1 MKKITVSFL
10 FSALLMTSA
19 VAQSLAEGQRFSRNE
34 EFEKAEQIYAKLIT
48 AKPKV
53 GDNYYWAGLNFL
65 AKGDSLSALNSF
77 NAGLAIAPT
86 SPLNLVGKGHMELR
100 KHNVQGAEAFFVQA
114 SAAKK
119 KLRPL
124 INKEIARAYLLVEF
138 GSPEQLKNYG
148 ARAMDYLKISN
159 NDFEAKILLGDAM
172 IINNPTNSSD
182 AIQQYIVA
190 SYDAPSDPRPL
201 MRQAKVYA
209 RANAGTL
216 ALSKLDEAL
225 ALDVNY
231 APAYRQKAEVFSL
244 LKERDSAVIYYEEY
258 LKRNDNITARKF
270 YVQNLYL
277 GGDFDRCINEGK
289 KLLEKKSIPVIY
301 GTIAYAIA
309 SKEKAKRTPNIKM
322 RSESSTQVT
331 GSLDIKADSKTTVSP
346 DGSIST
352 KVDYRATVNSDAGT
366 VPARRKYPL
375 HSDSTLIDSGLNYFF
390 KNYEELHV
398 KPLGRSL
405 LPSELFYKAI
415 LTYRLGL
422 VTADS
427 FRTVESY
434 NLMTMALMDTA
445 RAGAN
450 TYQMAQKMYFDGK
463 NYEQAYGIIEMKRK
477 KQSGK
482 LNSVDL
488 FYAGRCLANIKRQK
502 EALTIFN
509 ELITQDTNY
518 LSGYYLIAT
527 TWASLDPTDSS
538 GNVTR
543 AFERWMGK
551 LDSAQQIRFKQDR
564 ENAYRNMAYYAQ
576 KKKDYEKASYYYGK
590 VIELVPDDQATIDV
604 KKRFDDYLIKVKAK
618 ANKPNKPAAAATT
631 TTTGTTTTTT
641 PAGTTPTT
649 TPTGG
654 TTPTTTPA
662 GGKK

>member
-1 MKKITVSFL
+1 
-10 FSALLMTSA
+10 
-19 VAQSLAEGQRFSRNE
+19 
-34 EFEKAEQIYAKLIT
+34 
-48 AKPKV
+48 
-53 GDNYYWAGLNFL
+53 
-65 AKGDSLSALNSF
+65 
-77 NAGLAIAPT
+77 
-86 SPLNLVGKGHMELR
+86 
-100 KHNVQGAEAFFVQA
+100 
-114 SAAKK
+114 
-119 KLRPL
+119 
-124 INKEIARAYLLVEF
+124 
-138 GSPEQLKNYG
+138 
-148 ARAMDYLKISN
+148 
-159 NDFEAKILLGDAM
+159 
-172 IINNPTNSSD
+172 
-182 AIQQYIVA
+182 
-190 SYDAPSDPRPL
+190 
-201 MRQAKVYA
+201 
-209 RANAGTL
+209 
-216 ALSKLDEAL
+216 LDEAL

-309 SKEKAKRTPNIKM
+309 SKEKAKR
-322 RSESSTQVT
+322 R
-331 GSLDIKADSKTTVSP
+331 LADS
-346 DGSIST
+346 
-352 KVDYRATVNSDAGT
+352 AQ
-366 VPARRKYPL
+366 
-375 HSDSTLIDSGLNYFF
+375 IDSGLNYFF
-390 KNYEELHV
+390 KNYEELYI
-398 KPLGRSL
+398 KPLNRQL
-405 LPSELFYKAI
+405 MPSENYYKGV
-415 LTYRLGL
+415 LTYRYGL
-422 VTADS
+422 STADS
-427 FRTVESY
+427 TARKMRTVESY

-618 ANKPNKPAAAATT
+618 ANKPTKPAAAATT

-641 PAGTTPTT
+641 PAGTTPAT

>member
-1 MKKITVSFL
+1 MKKISVSL
-10 FSALLMTSA
+10 LLSSVLLMTSA
-19 VAQSLAEGQRFSRNE
+19 VAQTLADGQRFSRNE
-34 EFEKAEQIYAKLIT
+34 EFEKAEQIYAKLIAT
-48 AKPKV
+48 KPKV

-65 AKGDSLSALNSF
+65 AKGDSLSALNMF
-77 NAGLAIAPT
+77 NQGLAIAPT
-86 SPLNLVGKGHMELR
+86 GPLNLIGKGHMELR

-114 SAAKK
+114 SMAKK

-124 INKEIARAYLLVEF
+124 VNKEIARAYLLVEF
-138 GSPEQLKNYG
+138 GSPEQLKAYG
-148 ARAMDYLKISN
+148 ARAIDYLKISN

-190 SYDAPSDPRPL
+190 GYDATNDPRPL
-201 MRQAKVYA
+201 LRQAKVYA
-209 RANAGTL
+209 RANAATL

-231 APAYRQKAEVFSL
+231 APAYRQKAEVFSQ

-258 LKRNDNITARKF
+258 LRRNDNITARKF

-277 GGDFDRCINEGK
+277 SGDFDRCINEGK

-309 SKEKAKRTPNIKM
+309 SKEKAKR
-322 RSESSTQVT
+322 R
-331 GSLDIKADSKTTVSP
+331 LADS
-346 DGSIST
+346 
-352 KVDYRATVNSDAGT
+352 AQ
-366 VPARRKYPL
+366 
-375 HSDSTLIDSGLNYFF
+375 IDSGLNYFM
-390 KNYEELHV
+390 KNYEELHI
-398 KPLGRSL
+398 KPLNRGL
-405 LPSELFYKAI
+405 LPSESYFKGV
-415 LTYRLGL
+415 LTYRYGL
-422 VTADS
+422 STTDTLARKL
-427 FRTVESY
+427 RTVESY

-445 RAGAN
+445 KAGVN

-477 KQSGK
+477 KQMGK

-527 TWASLDPTDSS
+527 TWAGLDPTDST
-538 GNVTR
+538 GNVTK

-551 LDSAQQIRFKQDR
+551 LDSAQRIRFVQDR

-576 KKKDYEKASYYYGK
+576 KKKDYERASYYYGK

-604 KKRFDDYLIKVKAK
+604 KKRFDDYLAKVKAK
-618 ANKPNKPAAAATT
+618 ANKPKA
-631 TTTGTTTTTT
+631 GTTATGAVAT
-641 PAGTTPTT
+641 PATGSAGTSTTPTT
-649 TPTGG
+649 TPT
-654 TTPTTTPA
+654 TPAATTT
-662 GGKK
+662 GGK

>member
-1 MKKITVSFL
+1 
-10 FSALLMTSA
+10 
-19 VAQSLAEGQRFSRNE
+19 
-34 EFEKAEQIYAKLIT
+34 
-48 AKPKV
+48 
-53 GDNYYWAGLNFL
+53 
-65 AKGDSLSALNSF
+65 
-77 NAGLAIAPT
+77 
-86 SPLNLVGKGHMELR
+86 
-100 KHNVQGAEAFFVQA
+100 VQGAEAFFVQA
-114 SAAKK
+114 SVAKK

-138 GSPEQLKNYG
+138 GSPEQLKTYG
-148 ARAMDYLKISN
+148 ARAIDYLKISS

-190 SYDAPSDPRPL
+190 GYDATSDPRPL

-209 RANAGTL
+209 RANAATL

-258 LKRNDNITARKF
+258 LRRNDNITARKF

-277 GGDFDRCINEGK
+277 SGDFDRCINEGK
-289 KLLEKKSIPVIY
+289 KLLDKKSIPVIY

-309 SKEKAKRTPNIKM
+309 SKEKAKR
-322 RSESSTQVT
+322 R
-331 GSLDIKADSKTTVSP
+331 LADS
-346 DGSIST
+346 
-352 KVDYRATVNSDAGT
+352 AQ
-366 VPARRKYPL
+366 
-375 HSDSTLIDSGLNYFF
+375 IDSGLNYFM
-390 KNYEELHV
+390 KNYEELHI
-398 KPLGRSL
+398 KPLNRGL
-405 LPSELFYKAI
+405 LPSESYFKGV
-415 LTYRLGL
+415 LTYRYGL
-422 VTADS
+422 STTDTLS
-427 FRTVESY
+427 RKLRTVESF

-445 RAGAN
+445 KAGVN

-477 KQSGK
+477 KQMGK

-509 ELITQDTNY
+509 ELVTQDTNY

-538 GNVTR
+538 GNVTK
-543 AFERWMGK
+543 AFDRWMGK
-551 LDSAQQIRFKQDR
+551 LDSAQRVRFIQDR

-604 KKRFDDYLIKVKAK
+604 KKRFDDYLAKVKAK
-618 ANKPNKPAAAATT
+618 ANKPKPAATASGAAATT
-631 TTTGTTTTTT
+631 PATDASAAGTSTT
-641 PAGTTPTT
+641 PATTN
-649 TPTGG
+649 GG
-654 TTPTTTPA
+654 N
-662 GGKK
+662 

>member
-1 MKKITVSFL
+1 MKKISVSL
-10 FSALLMTSA
+10 LLSSVLLMTSA
-19 VAQSLAEGQRFSRNE
+19 VAQTLAEGQRFSRNE
-34 EFEKAEQIYAKLIT
+34 EFEKAEQIYAKLIAT
-48 AKPKV
+48 KPKV

-65 AKGDSLSALNSF
+65 AKGDSLSALNMF
-77 NAGLAIAPT
+77 NQGLAIAPT
-86 SPLNLVGKGHMELR
+86 GPLNLVGKGHMELR

-114 SAAKK
+114 SVAKK

-138 GSPEQLKNYG
+138 GSPEQLKTYG
-148 ARAMDYLKISN
+148 ARAIDYLKISN

-190 SYDAPSDPRPL
+190 GYDATSDPRPL

-209 RANAGTL
+209 RANAATL

-258 LKRNDNITARKF
+258 LRRNDNITARKF

-277 GGDFDRCINEGK
+277 SGDFDRCINEGK
-289 KLLEKKSIPVIY
+289 KLLDKKSIPVIY

-309 SKEKAKRTPNIKM
+309 SKEKAKR
-322 RSESSTQVT
+322 R
-331 GSLDIKADSKTTVSP
+331 LADS
-346 DGSIST
+346 
-352 KVDYRATVNSDAGT
+352 AQ
-366 VPARRKYPL
+366 
-375 HSDSTLIDSGLNYFF
+375 IDSGLNYFM
-390 KNYEELHV
+390 KKYEELHI
-398 KPLGRSL
+398 KPLNRGL
-405 LPSELFYKAI
+405 LPSESYFKGGFDLSVRIVYHRYI
-415 LTYRLGL
+415 VSQL
-422 VTADS
+422 
-427 FRTVESY
+427 RTVESF

-445 RAGAN
+445 KAGVN
-450 TYQMAQKMYFDGK
+450 TYQMAQKMYFGGK

-477 KQSGK
+477 KQMGK

-509 ELITQDTNY
+509 ELVTQDTNY

-538 GNVTR
+538 GNVTK
-543 AFERWMGK
+543 AFDRWMGK
-551 LDSAQQIRFKQDR
+551 LDSAQRVRFIQDR

-576 KKKDYEKASYYYGK
+576 KKKDYDKASYYYGK

-604 KKRFDDYLIKVKAK
+604 KKRFDDYLAKVKAK
-618 ANKPNKPAAAATT
+618 ANKQKPAATATGAAATT
-631 TTTGTTTTTT
+631 PATDASAAGTSTT
-641 PAGTTPTT
+641 PATTN
-649 TPTGG
+649 GG
-654 TTPTTTPA
+654 N
-662 GGKK
+662 

>member
-1 MKKITVSFL
+1 
-10 FSALLMTSA
+10 MTSA
-19 VAQSLAEGQRFSRNE
+19 VAQTLADGQRFSRNE
-34 EFEKAEQIYAKLIT
+34 EFEKAEQIYAKLIA

-65 AKGDSLSALNSF
+65 AKGDSLSALNMF
-77 NAGLAIAPT
+77 NQGLAIAPT
-86 SPLNLVGKGHMELR
+86 GPLNLVGKGHMELR

-138 GSPEQLKNYG
+138 GSPEQLKAYG
-148 ARAMDYLKISN
+148 ARAIDYLKISN

-190 SYDAPSDPRPL
+190 GYDAPNDPRPL

-209 RANAGTL
+209 RANAASL
-216 ALSKLDEAL
+216 AQSKLDEAL

-231 APAYRQKAEVFSL
+231 APAYRQKAEVFSQM
-244 LKERDSAVIYYEEY
+244 KERDSAVIYYEEY
-258 LKRNDNITARKF
+258 LRRNDNITARKF
-270 YVQNLYL
+270 YVQNLFL

-289 KLLEKKSIPVIY
+289 KLLDKKSIPVIY

-309 SKEKAKRTPNIKM
+309 SKEKAKR
-322 RSESSTQVT
+322 R
-331 GSLDIKADSKTTVSP
+331 LADS
-346 DGSIST
+346 
-352 KVDYRATVNSDAGT
+352 AQ
-366 VPARRKYPL
+366 
-375 HSDSTLIDSGLNYFF
+375 IDSGLNYFF
-390 KNYEELHV
+390 KNYENLYI
-398 KPLGRSL
+398 KPLNRDL
-405 LPSELFYKAI
+405 LPSENYYKGV
-415 LTYRLGL
+415 LTYRYGL
-422 VTADS
+422 STADS
-427 FRTVESY
+427 TLRKMRTIESY

-463 NYEQAYGIIEMKRK
+463 NYEQAYGIIELKRK
-477 KQSGK
+477 KQAGN

-502 EALTIFN
+502 EALVIFN
-509 ELITQDTNY
+509 ELIAKDTNY

-551 LDSAQQIRFKQDR
+551 LDSAQKIRFIQDR
-564 ENAYRNMAYYAQ
+564 ENAYRNLAYYAQ

-590 VIELVPDDQATIDV
+590 VLELVPDDQVTIDV
-604 KKRFDDYLIKVKAK
+604 KKRFDDYLAKVKAK
-618 ANKPNKPAAAATT
+618 NNKPKTGNAGAGAAANPAAG
-631 TTTGTTTTTT
+631 TTGTSTT
-641 PAGTTPTT
+641 PATTPTTPAT

-654 TTPTTTPA
+654 
-662 GGKK
+662 K